1 MTTKKHMSEVPMI
14 QRVAAYLAILVGY
27 FFYCYN
33 FVIID
38 YVRPYIVEA
47 YEALAFQILLN
58 SIHGNPLGR

>member
-1 MTTKKHMSEVPMI
+1 MI

-38 YVRPYIVEA
+38 YVRPYIVDA
-47 YEALAFQILLN
+47 YDGINLADTRSEEHTSELQ
-58 SIHGNPLGR
+58 SR